1 MSKKANSHLHPSAAR
16 NGKPLVLVVE
26 DHEDT
31 ARIMSKLPRSFDHRV
46 TWAANLSSALEAVSR
61 DGFDL
66 LISDL
71 GLPDGNGRDLMR
83 QARRTAQIRGI
94 ALSGYGMESDVRA
107 SIEAGFSE
115 HLTKPVN
122 IVQLQEAIR
131 RVMADGN

>member
-1 MSKKANSHLHPSAAR
+1 
-16 NGKPLVLVVE
+16 V
-26 DHEDT
+26 
-31 ARIMSKLPRSFDHRV
+31 
-46 TWAANLSSALEAVSR
+46 EAVEA
-61 DGFDL
+61 DHFDL

-83 QARRTAQIRGI
+83 QAKKKNSILGI

-107 SIEAGFSE
+107 SMEAGFAE

-131 RVMADGN
+131 RVTGN